1 MGWKELLCEKYNLEL
16 VNSAMFAGSNDLSV
30 RRIHSHIVNN
40 HISKDDIIIWQI
52 TGQLRHS
59 FSVPC
64 DPGWAARLNDI
75 EVEDEDARYFI
86 EAPRN
91 YFTGQIHK
99 DVLSNHPVITAASE
113 YFDFNSS
120 LEELISTII
129 LLNNTY
135 NILVIMGWE
144 GALRED
150 GENYYKF
157 NSLLASNK
165 VPHIN
170 ESYVSWAIH
179 NKHPLAEDLH
189 PTMATS
195 ELYGET
201 VLYPTLRKLG
211 WI

>member
-1 MGWKELLCEKYNLEL
+1 MGWKELLCEKYGWEL

-40 HISKDDIIIWQI
+40 HIKKDDIIIWQI

-59 FSVPC
+59 FSVHC
-64 DPGWAARLNDI
+64 DTEWLYRLND
-75 EVEDEDARYFI
+75 VETEDDDAKYYI
-86 EAPRN
+86 DAPRN
-91 YFTGQIHK
+91 YFTGNVHK
-99 DVLSNHPVITAASE
+99 DVLSNHPITTKASE

-129 LLNNTY
+129 LLNSAHKVL
-135 NILVIMGWE
+135 IIMGWE

-157 NSLLASNK
+157 MSLLSSNN

-170 ESYVSWAIH
+170 ESYVSWAIR

-189 PTMATS
+189 PTMDTS

-201 VLYPTLRKLG
+201 VLFPELERLG